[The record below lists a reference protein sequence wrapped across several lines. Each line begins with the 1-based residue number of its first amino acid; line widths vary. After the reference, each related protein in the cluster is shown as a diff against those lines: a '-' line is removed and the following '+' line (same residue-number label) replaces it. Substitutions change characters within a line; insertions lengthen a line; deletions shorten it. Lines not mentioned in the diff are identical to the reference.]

1 MKKTPLEEIQKLKQK
16 IRYHD
21 RLYYNLDRPEIT
33 DYEYDQLFKK
43 LMDLENQH
51 PEFKTKDSP
60 SQKIPGQALEKFKK
74 SAHSLT
80 MLSLQNSYSKEEIQT
95 FYNRILKLLNKKTL
109 TCFVEPKLD
118 GMAIELIYEKG
129 VLTKALTRGD
139 GKTGENITENI
150 KTLRGLPLDLRGSQK
165 LPQLLEVR
173 GEVLILKKD
182 FEKINRQQVEKG
194 LPAFANPR
202 NLAAG
207 SLRQLNP
214 KVTASRPLYCFIH
227 SPGQIRRPHKIKTQE
242 QFIKTMPSLSLPS
255 FRICQSK
262 KLKPPLELCRLTHSI
277 EEILDYYE
285 QMLRLRHKLLFEI
298 DGIVIKV
305 NNFEQQKELG
315 SIARS
320 PRWAMAGKFPPEK
333 GITQVK
339 DIRLQVGRT
348 GVVTPVAVLE
358 AVSLGGARIRQASLY
373 NFQDLR
379 RKDIRVGDFVLIH
392 RAGDVIPELI
402 KPLKD
407 KRKTN
412 LKAFPLPKN
421 CPVCQSELKNQGD
434 YSVCQNRQCPAVKE
448 NKFIH
453 FASKKAMDIEFLG
466 KKSLRKFYKWG
477 WLNYYSDLYDLKDK
491 PLKDKEGF
499 GEKSYDLLVKN
510 LDKSKKTKLSRLL
523 FAIGI
528 PLIGE
533 QTAQKIS
540 EKIHEMYKKD
550 DLDIQKALPILQ
562 NLTKEELESITDVGP
577 LAAQSFQLAFKSKDL
592 IFDLQKLHQRGLH
605 FVQKQKGREILKGVV
620 FVITGTFPE
629 PREQIKKRIEE
640 KGGRALSQI
649 SRKTSFLLEGENPG
663 SKRKKAQK
671 LGVKIINWKDF
682 LRIIV

>member
-1 MKKTPLEEIQKLKQK
+1 MKKNPLEQIQNLKAQ
-16 IRYHD
+16 IRHHD

-43 LMDLENQH
+43 LVDLENQH

-74 SAHSLT
+74 EAHSLA

-95 FYNRILKLLNKKTL
+95 FYNRTLKLLNKKTL
-109 TCFVEPKLD
+109 TCFLEPKLD

-129 VLTKALTRGD
+129 ILVKALTRGD

-150 KTLRGLPLDLRGSQK
+150 KTLRGLPLNLRSNQK
-165 LPQLLEVR
+165 LPQFLEVR

-182 FEKINRQQVEKG
+182 FEKINRQQTEKG

-207 SLRQLNP
+207 SLRQLDP

-227 SPGQIRRPHKIKTQE
+227 SPGQILRPHAIKTQE
-242 QFIKTMPSLSLPS
+242 QFIKTMHSLSLPS
-255 FRICQSK
+255 FQIGQSK
-262 KLKPPLELCRLTHSI
+262 KLKPPLELCRQTHSL

-285 QMLRLRHKLLFEI
+285 QMLRIRHELLFEI
-298 DGIVIKV
+298 DGMVIKV
-305 NNFEQQKELG
+305 NDFEQQNKLG

-320 PRWAMAGKFPPEK
+320 PRWAMAGKFPPEV

-358 AVSLGGARIRQASLY
+358 TVSLGGAKIRQASLH
-373 NFQDLR
+373 NFQDLK
-379 RKDIRVGDFVLIH
+379 RKDIRIGDFVLIH

-407 KRKTN
+407 KRKTK
-412 LKAFPLPKN
+412 LKVFSLPKN
-421 CPVCQSELKNQGD
+421 CPVCQSGLKNQGD
-434 YSVCQNRQCPAVKE
+434 YRICSNTQCPAVKK

-453 FASKKAMDIEFLG
+453 FASKKAMDIESLG
-466 KKSLRKFYKWG
+466 KKSLRKFYEWG
-477 WLNYYSDLYDLKDK
+477 WLNSYSDVYDLKDK

-499 GEKSYDLLVKN
+499 GKKSYDLLVKS
-510 LDKSKKTKLSRLL
+510 LDESKKTHLARLL

-540 EKIHEMYKKD
+540 EKIYEIYKKE

-562 NLTKEELESITDVGP
+562 NMTKEDLESIRDIGP
-577 LAAQSFQLAFKSKDL
+577 LAAQSFQLAFENKEL
-592 IFDLQKLHQRGLH
+592 VFDLQKLHTRGIH
-605 FVQKQKGREILKGVV
+605 FVQKQKGSKALKGVV
-620 FVITGTFPE
+620 FVITGTFSE
-629 PREQIKKRIEE
+629 PREQIKKMVEE
-640 KGGRALSQI
+640 RGGRVLSQI
-649 SRKTSFLLEGENPG
+649 SQKTSFLLEGRNPG
-663 SKRKKAQK
+663 SKRKKAQDM
-671 LGVKIINWKDF
+671 GVKIINWDDF
-682 LRIIV
+682 LKIIV